1 MDDAEIAAMWASR
14 DLALAMQHAPQPT
27 PTNRVPVR
35 CDHSNNRF
43 DREQGCVVCVRCGV
57 ILIPQIF
64 TDAYNNLTFTGDKCG
79 KVSMYKRKHH
89 FNERIAQWT
98 VARERVP
105 DEVVAEVK
113 RRIKGTVTKTAIRA
127 ALREMRRRQYIENW
141 IEIYCKITNTPYPAP
156 DTDKLDWM
164 KEIFCQY
171 EVAFTKLKPEYR
183 KAMLNYNYV
192 FMRLLQTA
200 NMPEHFKW
208 FPPLKSRVKLRSLD
222 MMYDSMCGYL
232 GIPNRPLPA
241 GRTLR

>member
-1 MDDAEIAAMWASR
+1 MDDAEIAAMWACR
-14 DLALAMQHAPQPT
+14 DLALEMQHAPQPT

-127 ALREMRRRQYIENW
+127 AWTTGRGARAHYDRPMPRRARSMRSPRIPPCRRARW
-141 IEIYCKITNTPYPAP
+141 R
-156 DTDKLDWM
+156 DG
-164 KEIFCQY
+164 
-171 EVAFTKLKPEYR
+171 
-183 KAMLNYNYV
+183 
-192 FMRLLQTA
+192 
-200 NMPEHFKW
+200 
-208 FPPLKSRVKLRSLD
+208 SRGGATSAR
-222 MMYDSMCGYL
+222 G
-232 GIPNRPLPA
+232 G
-241 GRTLR
+241 